1 MYTDDTLQKTIFE
14 VMTANGYQID
24 LENDINIFV
33 SDFRIHLQKYVSFL
47 IRDGAMVCKLS
58 FVLNSK
64 VIDFMHQRG
73 FGIAK
78 IDQLCEDLVRIQSKY
93 CVVPVK
99 STPKIVSVDPDQ
111 QSTFQS
117 EEILI
122 QEYPSKFIDDV
133 NHDLKPFL
141 IADISKRIDVIATNC
156 DSAFQQ
162 VAVLDRFLTRQIT
175 ELRTLLT
182 REPTH
187 AVRDSI
193 TNNTYFKLIMY
204 RCTVRNSFET
214 SDILHATKRIEN
226 FNLIRDCLTILMGN
240 EIQLF
245 LYELGV
251 KNLIV
256 LDHGSL
262 VSRFDLVKRMTL
274 DNLNLQGQ
282 EFLKRYRLD
291 YLSEKSAQRLLWGV
305 QLAQGNSLEEIG
317 AASCLSR
324 ERIRQVLTQYFG
336 TSYKDLSCIHND
348 LERERSLD
356 TSNQI
361 KLFFESNLEVSLTK
375 LSAELGLTDAEVLS
389 AVPKR
394 LHRFI
399 DREKNTKVHRSDPKL
414 KIILAL
420 RAAQD
425 YEFVLT
431 KDKYE
436 NLVRTGYVDGPGW
449 QTVTK
454 AFGTWNKACEAAG
467 VTHTGRSSRV
477 MKQYTRQDVVET
489 YSTYMLDKLTTGSIS
504 MYEEWSVGRAVA
516 SAATIRKWYPMTAD
530 LYQVCRDHIRTS
542 RLEEYRRYIDTIFN
556 EFYSG

>member
-1 MYTDDTLQKTIFE
+1 MYTDDILQKTIFE
-14 VMTANGYQID
+14 VMIANGYPID

-99 STPKIVSVDPDQ
+99 SLPNIVIVDQDP

-122 QEYPSKFIDDV
+122 QDYPSRFIDDV
-133 NHDLKPFL
+133 SHELKEYLITDISMRIDL
-141 IADISKRIDVIATNC
+141 IANQC
-156 DSAFQQ
+156 DSAYQQ
-162 VAVLDRFLTRQIT
+162 LVLLDKFLSQQIV
-175 ELRTLLT
+175 ELRTLVKRGSSPSVT
-182 REPTH
+182 
-187 AVRDSI
+187 DSVS
-193 TNNTYFKLIMY
+193 NNAYFRLIMY
-204 RCTVRNSFET
+204 RCKVRNSYKIT
-214 SDILHATKRIEN
+214 DILYATKRIEN
-226 FNLIRDCLTILMGN
+226 FNLICDCLTVLSGN
-240 EIQLF
+240 ELELF

-251 KNLIV
+251 TNLIV
-256 LDHGSL
+256 LDHGLL
-262 VSRFDLVKRMTL
+262 VSRFDLVKRMSL
-274 DNLNLQGQ
+274 DNVKINDQGSQ
-282 EFLKRYRLD
+282 KQYKLE
-291 YLSEKSAQRLLWGV
+291 YLSEKSIQKLHWGL
-305 QLAQGNSLEEIG
+305 QLAQGKTLEEIG
-317 AASCLSR
+317 ATTALSR
-324 ERIRQVLTQYFG
+324 ERIRQILTQYFG
-336 TSYKDLSCIHND
+336 SSYKELSCIYND
-348 LERERSLD
+348 LERERYHETL
-356 TSNQI
+356 NQI
-361 KLFFESNLEVSLTK
+361 KLFFESNLEVSLLK
-375 LSAELGLTDAEVLS
+375 LSTRLGLTEVDALG

-399 DREKNTKVHRSDPKL
+399 DRERNKEVHRSDPKL
-414 KIILAL
+414 KIIEAL
-420 RAAQD
+420 RCAQD
-425 YEFVLT
+425 FEYVLT

-436 NLVRTGYVDGPGW
+436 NLVRTGFVDGPGW

-477 MKQYTRQDVVET
+477 LKQYTRLDVVET
-489 YSTYMLDKLTTGSIS
+489 YSTYMLDKTSTGSIS
-504 MYEEWSVGRAVA
+504 KYEDWSVGRAVA

-530 LYQVCRDHIRTS
+530 LYQACRDHIRTN
-542 RLEEYRRYIDTIFN
+542 RLNEYRGYIDTIFN
-556 EFYSG
+556 ESIGE